1 MPRTTPKKLT
11 VVAHELSVECKQ
23 DGPWLF
29 CLEHA
34 QYGRV
39 HLRRE
44 LVRTRRFGVQV
55 QSVVMPC
62 NCVHGVSGF
71 ALRPVEERL
80 VNEFFSRGPTVDP
93 IM

>member
-23 DGPWLF
+23 DGPWLY

-55 QSVVMPC
+55 QSEVLPC
-62 NCVHGVSGF
+62 YCVHGVTGF
-71 ALRPVEERL
+71 ALRPLEERL
-80 VNEFFSRGPTVDP
+80 VSEFFLRGPASRAV
-93 IM
+93 M

>member
-1 MPRTTPKKLT
+1 MSPATPKKLS

-23 DGPWLF
+23 DGPWLY

-34 QYGRV
+34 QFGRA

-44 LVRTRRFGVQV
+44 TVHTRRFGVQV
-55 QSVVMPC
+55 QSVVLPC
-62 NCVHGVSGF
+62 TCVHGVSGF
-71 ALRPVEERL
+71 ALSPLEERL
-80 VNEFFSRGPTVDP
+80 VSEFLSSGPTVGP